1 MKLDF
6 IKKIV
11 TSKIF
16 HRVVC
21 VLIILFIWYMVF
33 SSGSICFADDW
44 VLDAET
50 KIRNFNEIASEIIK
64 IAYVFL
70 WPLIFVCWITLDNS
84 LVYGTWL
91 HLDAPLWSLWN
102 IMKNIANFALWF
114 FVLYAILRNLLS
126 AVGLEDKKW
135 KPIEVI
141 KKTLIS
147 WILIQMSR
155 FLVAAI
161 IDVSTILT
169 YAVWWLPFTVLQS
182 NPQYSNK
189 PIMSLHINASSSTRG
204 MDYEVYYTYWEH
216 KISDCKI
223 VNNFPLS
230 WSYIVWAKTPYIWNA
245 ASNTWFYV
253 DTWYCAV
260 WWRPY
265 RYKHVLSW
273 ETDGFFPNIYSISDT
288 GDMLNKT
295 YEIQLTQHTNNI
307 DSWTLDSL
315 LKNCVIIPVD
325 DMALYSWCNT
335 WDSIYWALSLTW
347 NDPFFVW
354 QDGNGLLYT
363 IDNLIEQSKGY
374 VWPLITIYSSLLDIQ
389 SFADIWSHTSYVEDF
404 ISLMFKLLFSLV
416 LIAPLVWLAIIL
428 VVRIWILRLVI
439 AATPVLILIWV
450 FGDMLWW
457 LSKALPDQ
465 LSIWNIV
472 KLVFAP
478 VIITLAISL
487 SLIFINAISD
497 INKRSEQ
504 RLEVFDSLWIQE
516 NKDEK
521 NTYSILWLVEIQ
533 LNTKLVN
540 QWLDDFAYF
549 ITLLFATGI
558 IWFFLITA
566 IKLCGKTGDR
576 IWEFMWQNSK
586 TLLGSAPIIPL
597 PSGWRVWW
605 NALSNAPQMLSNRI
619 TTQFS
624 TTSEQNMQ
632 ESFPWLYSDTK
643 DEWAIAYKVVE
654 RVVSEL
660 KEGKTPSLTAAQVN
674 ILSPIFGTSNEQELV
689 SRIKTMNDSGADL
702 KRLTE
707 NYGTYNE
714 VWQMAENRRQA
725 LARDGASRPAWE
737 KTSADALNLT
747 RQELEMWVQYDAGRK
762 EWAKWMI
769 WWSVHTS
776 DGVYIVD
783 VVPGTEHSNPMYQI
797 SDREDYEK
805 RHFGEPVSTVSKDD
819 LKKME
824 ADDTEKFNLF
834 NSYIN
839 NLKTDY
845 ERLDALT
852 KKKETQELKGD
863 DKTLYENLDKFFE
876 SKMLESLS
884 KLYPDGDFKKKGWE
898 EWEQS

>member
-44 VLDAET
+44 ILDAET

-70 WPLIFVCWITLDNS
+70 WPLIFVCGITLDNS

-126 AVGLEDKKW
+126 AVGMEDKKW

-169 YAVWWLPFTVLQS
+169 YAVWWLPLTVLQT
-182 NPQYSNK
+182 NPQYTNR
-189 PIMSLHINASSSTRG
+189 PIMSLHINASSTTNG
-204 MDYEVYYTYWEH
+204 LDYDIYYTYWDH

-223 VNNFPLS
+223 VDNFPLS

-245 ASNTWFYV
+245 ASDTWFYV

-273 ETDGFFPNIYSISDT
+273 ETDGFFPNIYSITDT
-288 GDMLNKT
+288 WDMLNKT
-295 YEIQLTQHTNNI
+295 YEIQLTQYTNNI
-307 DSWTLDSL
+307 NSWTLDSL

-325 DMALYSWCNT
+325 DAALYTWCHT

-347 NDPFFVW
+347 NDVFFGW
-354 QDGNGLLYT
+354 QNENWLLYT

-404 ISLMFKLLFSLV
+404 ISLVFKLLFSLV
-416 LIAPLVWLAIIL
+416 LIAPLAWMAVVL
-428 VVRIWILRLVI
+428 VVRIWILWVVI
-439 AATPVLILIWV
+439 AAAPVLILIWV

-457 LSKALPDQ
+457 LSKALPKQ
-465 LSIWNIV
+465 LSVWNIIQ
-472 KLVFAP
+472 LVFAP

-487 SLIFINAISD
+487 SLIFINAISG
-497 INKRSEQ
+497 INKSSVQRSE
-504 RLEVFDSLWIQE
+504 VFESLWIQE
-516 NKDEK
+516 SKTEK
-521 NTYSILWLVEIQ
+521 NTYSILWLVDIQ

-558 IWFFLITA
+558 IRFFLAAA
-566 IKLCGKTGDR
+566 IKLCGT
-576 IWEFMWQNSK
+576 IWETMTDKWIWLWKDSK
-586 TLLGSAPIIPL
+586 LKNFLTTVPIIPL
-597 PSGWRVWW
+597 PGWRWKVWIW
-605 NALSNAPQMLSNRI
+605 AMHDIVGRVVDDTISANRDMSMKNLEENFPSLVSHGEKIAPEKAQTIMDTEIIPAIQRDPTITYESLSNQQRRALNTLYNWRESGKAEFDKLLSI
-619 TTQFS
+619 TKTG
-624 TTSEQNMQ
+624 
-632 ESFPWLYSDTK
+632 
-643 DEWAIAYKVVE
+643 A
-654 RVVSEL
+654 EL
-660 KEGKTPSLTAAQVN
+660 KEYTAV
-674 ILSPIFGTSNEQELV
+674 
-689 SRIKTMNDSGADL
+689 
-702 KRLTE
+702 
-707 NYGTYNE
+707 
-714 VWQMAENRRQA
+714 
-725 LARDGASRPAWE
+725 
-737 KTSADALNLT
+737 DALNYT
-747 RQELEMWVQYDAGRK
+747 RDQLDNAVRYDENWKKRASS
-762 EWAKWMI
+762 MI
-769 WWSVHTS
+769 WWAVHTS
-776 DGVYIVD
+776 NGVYVVDIEKWTESTWNPQYKIV
-783 VVPGTEHSNPMYQI
+783 T
-797 SDREDYEK
+797 REQYEEA
-805 RHFGEPVSTVSKDD
+805 HFWEPIKTVSKDEFTEWKNSNTERYSAMNKYLGNMKDQYDMLKKLEDDKNKEWLGQQELEEIKTQIKALEDLFTVD
-819 LKKME
+819 LKKKLAE
-824 ADDTEKFNLF
+824 LDPEKFSDF
-834 NSYIN
+834 N
-839 NLKTDY
+839 
-845 ERLDALT
+845 T
-852 KKKETQELKGD
+852 KEEPK
-863 DKTLYENLDKFFE
+863 
-876 SKMLESLS
+876 
-884 KLYPDGDFKKKGWE
+884 WE
-898 EWEQS
+898 WN